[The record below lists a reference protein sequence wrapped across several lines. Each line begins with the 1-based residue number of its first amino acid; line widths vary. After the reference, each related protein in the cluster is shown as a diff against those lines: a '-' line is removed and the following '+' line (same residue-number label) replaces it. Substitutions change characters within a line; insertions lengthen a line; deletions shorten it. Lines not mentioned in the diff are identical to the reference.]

1 MDKDILL
8 SVCIPTYNGGNRIE
22 KCLDALAV
30 SFGKLTD
37 VEVVVS
43 DNGSTDNTSAIL
55 ENYSKIG
62 NYKVYH
68 NQENLGFNENIRLL
82 IDQYAKGKYCWI
94 IGDDDYIDP
103 DAIERVREILL
114 DKKPEFISVR
124 HRVLSENDFQNF
136 LINPS
141 REIVT
146 QTASYFK
153 CIDLNASSSNV
164 LGTFMSSQI
173 FLLEPVKGFDKS
185 IFGDNNWNNFK
196 EVFPN
201 SYMMTMLFHDKEDC
215 CCIKTSLITALS
227 HPKSWDDKLYMI
239 WTRILPDYYH
249 YCFTLTSYK
258 ELLSRTYYIIT
269 YKKTLLYLKA
279 FLSFQF
285 SIVNWRYI
293 FSYQF
298 IRGLSF
304 VCIKKFWRKN

>member
-1 MDKDILL
+1 MNKDIIL

-136 LINPS
+136 SVDAS
-141 REIVT
+141 RVIET
-146 QTASYFK
+146 QSASYFK
-153 CIDLNASSSNV
+153 CIDLNASKSN
-164 LGTFMSSQI
+164 LLATFMSSQI
-173 FLLEPVKGFDKS
+173 YLLEPVRNFDKS
-185 IFGDNNWNNFK
+185 IFGNNNWKGFK
-196 EVFPN
+196 DVFPN
-201 SYMMTMLFHDKEDC
+201 SYMMTSIFHHSESC
-215 CCIKTSLITALS
+215 CCILTPILTAIS
-227 HPKSWDDKLYMI
+227 HPKSWDDKLSDIYLK
-239 WTRILPDYYH
+239 ILPDYYK
-249 YCFTLTSYK
+249 YCRGVSGDEKMTNTNRVLKGLMHKYNLDAIIHLKWNNLILRDLFSFSFLSYLFK
-258 ELLSRTYYIIT
+258 KANLLS
-269 YKKTLLYLKA
+269 KTR
-279 FLSFQF
+279 F
-285 SIVNWRYI
+285 
-293 FSYQF
+293 
-298 IRGLSF
+298 
-304 VCIKKFWRKN
+304 

>member
-173 FLLEPVKGFDKS
+173 FLLEPVKCFDKS

-215 CCIKTSLITALS
+215 CCIKTPLITALS
-227 HPKSWDDKLYMI
+227 HPKSWDDKLQDVYTM
-239 WTRILPDYYH
+239 ILPDYLD
-249 YCFTLTSYK
+249 YCISISLDKGNLQKTKKIIWKYVVSDNIIKIKEGRFNKVKWSYF
-258 ELLSRTYYIIT
+258 I
-269 YKKTLLYLKA
+269 KTWWL
-279 FLSFQF
+279 
-285 SIVNWRYI
+285 I
-293 FSYQF
+293 
-298 IRGLSF
+298 
-304 VCIKKFWRKN
+304 